1 MLEKLS
7 RNVSNYFIRMS
18 ILNNEDAEI
27 CTYGLQI
34 ILSSIISI
42 LLVLFVSICR
52 RDIVPGCFYL
62 ASYCSTRAF
71 SGGYHASSHFK
82 CISLFVLSYILM
94 ANLQELCPVK
104 CVPFILIIRVGITIL
119 FSPEA
124 SLNNS
129 ISNKSK
135 KSMKKKAVINIL
147 ILLFA
152 SLLFIIVREEKIA
165 KFIALGAAMC
175 DILVIL
181 NVLSKYKRR
190 KYL

>member
-7 RNVSNYFIRMS
+7 GNVSNYFIRMR

-27 CTYGLQI
+27 CIYGLQI
-34 ILSSIISI
+34 ILSSIISMF
-42 LLVLFVSICR
+42 LVLFVSICR
-52 RDIVPGCFYL
+52 KDIVTGFVYL
-62 ASYCSTRAF
+62 ASYCTTRAF

-82 CISLFVLSYILM
+82 CISIFALSYILM
-94 ANLQELCPVK
+94 ANFQELWPVK
-104 CVPFILIIRVGITIL
+104 CVPFILLICVGITIL
-119 FSPEA
+119 FSPEDA
-124 SLNNS
+124 LNNP

-135 KSMKKKAVINIL
+135 KAMKKKAVINIL
-147 ILLFA
+147 IWLLV
-152 SLLFIIVREEKIA
+152 SLLFVIVREEKIA
-165 KFIALGAAMC
+165 KFITSGVVMC